1 MSWISP
7 RESDE
12 HGRRAT
18 VSSVEQIQHDPWRRS
33 ALHGWWC
40 CCVWSQRATFQ
51 VMSTGLKQ
59 LINCFLRIETRYRI
73 KQLPKWC
80 WFPGPWNLYPPFRG
94 FVKTTATQLIGQ
106 LNAKVDQVKFE
117 FLLEKLN
124 KTWSTMKKI
133 MVAFLCAMASKG
145 TNVRMTV
152 R

>member
-1 MSWISP
+1 MEDAAKV
-7 RESDE
+7 REKVTNTAEEQLSHLSSKYKMIIED
-12 HGRRAT
+12 GLLYMADGVVVFDPNVRRF
-18 VSSVEQIQHDPWRRS
+18 R
-33 ALHGWWC
+33 L
-40 CCVWSQRATFQ
+40 
-51 VMSTGLKQ
+51 
-59 LINCFLRIETRYRI
+59 ETRYRI

-145 TNVRMTV
+145 TNVRMTGGLN
-152 R
+152 